1 MNLTAYRHL
10 SIPWLVMRDGL
21 RFMPEGSVEFEVAGH
36 ARDGEERTASAT
48 CRRVHTVAKQLRR
61 QLVDD
66 ADHPTYILT
75 EPRARLPHGEWG
87 RAGTGEAM

>member
-1 MNLTAYRHL
+1 MNHTAYRHL
-10 SIPWLVMRDGL
+10 SIPCPVMRRSL
-21 RFMPEGSVEFEVAGH
+21 RFMPEGSAKFRGGRAR
-36 ARDGEERTASAT
+36 RDGEERTASAT

-75 EPRARLPHGEWG
+75 EPRFGYRMAKGEG
-87 RAGTGEAM
+87 QGQ